1 MGVIFRNGVA
11 FGGGGESSREI
22 LADENAILV
31 GDGENWSK
39 ENNGHL
45 YAGTDNRDSET
56 SRIFTKKV
64 GVVLGGTLG
73 TENFVNELRITD
85 NSNVA
90 FQGQSRVQIGE
101 RHYDYSNA
109 GVYFGGNLLK
119 GPNVRLAGNAYIDM
133 SQYLS
138 PADNPLCLIK
148 GDVYIDIISN
158 PGANKGKTNRYGDH
172 LSDLAKEIYGS
183 NDFYSPWGELIG
195 STTAKHKIYPYLHF
209 WGSPTIL
216 MDGAPLMKMSGG
228 SSLLMEGSPDV
239 RFVGTESKK
248 THVFLENGVN
258 VKMSSNDPNKNVLL
272 IIENDD
278 MANSNNEDANYLRDQ
293 IWLAT
298 DYKRNGIIN
307 MGAERDSFYGGVH
320 EYGDL
325 LTDGTL
331 LTYKGPWFPKVTDPS
346 LSSLDYLNGSAL
358 LIQGKSHIEIGDTGR
373 LALRIAAANDS
384 DLAMDWTTFG
394 TTDIK
399 IGGGKDSFLWFD
411 ATRGK
416 NSQMIVKIG
425 ADEDAQVCY
434 TIEPHGKT
442 SVKFAPSNIPKTGD
456 AGTASGPYYD
466 WSSFNEDGIFHL
478 SCTPNITDVVAQWE
492 YNESIFEGIDT
503 FFQVEGFAHGE
514 MHDGST
520 LIMRGS
526 SSKPYL
532 RPSIGIGD
540 DIEIITSTYYSNQT
554 PIEDMIQEDFDDFI
568 SKIEHQYSKDKV
580 KYLSDGTVSSEDYY
594 EDKYA
599 TTVTGINF
607 TRDLVGI
614 RTWTSNYY
622 STNAEAIT
630 YVVIPELQ
638 YRYPGAVISDVQVT
652 SFERRWTGSNYWY
665 GNIIGNAK
673 ITNAKLVK
681 NISNHYEDGDFS
693 TLSEEDQN
701 IFTSGYA
708 SYANVDFS
716 NATFTQEVRSDML
729 YKTVVSQYSCLKPD
743 TSYRPYHTHLGSNW
757 NKPIQSNRDRD
768 ELVNGPIIQVYDKAN
783 LFMGRQPKYG
793 SYLAT
798 IISNPVGNY
807 DFTGKTY
814 EDIYRRIEQL
824 KNCSDYNAFLELSQP
839 GTGYKIGEILDVEK
853 ASEGGILVRY
863 EPWVIGWYDHIQA
876 NGTDPVLEMI
886 DNAELR
892 LGTNAYLKVSKD
904 MNPDSQ
910 TYGEICLTVGDT
922 NDSAQRATI
931 SVNQIKQLL
940 SLLN

>member
-11 FGGGGESSREI
+11 FGGGGENSRTI
-22 LADENAILV
+22 LADENTILV
-31 GDGENWSK
+31 GDGDNWSK
-39 ENNGHL
+39 ENNGYL
-45 YAGTDNRDSET
+45 YAGADNRDSET

-64 GVVLGGTLG
+64 GLVLGGTLG
-73 TENFVNELRITD
+73 TENLINELRITD

-101 RHYDYSNA
+101 RHQDYSNS

-133 SQYLS
+133 SQFLTPS
-138 PADNPLCLIK
+138 DNPLCLIK
-148 GDVYIDIISN
+148 GDAYIDIMSN
-158 PGANKGKTNRYGDH
+158 PGANEGKTNRYGNH
-172 LSDLAKEIYGS
+172 LSDLAKELYGS

-195 STTAKHKIYPYLHF
+195 STTARHKIYPYLHF

-216 MDGAPLMKMSGG
+216 MDGAPLIKMSGG

-278 MANSNNEDANYLRDQ
+278 MSDSNNEDANYLRDQ

-298 DYKRNGIIN
+298 DYKRNGIVN
-307 MGAERDSFYGGVH
+307 MGVEPNSFYGGTH
-320 EYGDL
+320 KYRNL
-325 LTDGTL
+325 LGDGTL
-331 LTYKGPWFPKVTDPS
+331 LTYKGPWFTKVTNPS
-346 LSSLDYLNGSAL
+346 LSSLDYLSGSAL

-373 LALRIAAANDS
+373 LALRIAAASGS

-399 IGGGKDSFLWFD
+399 IGGGEDSFLWFD

-416 NSQMIVKIG
+416 NSQMVVKIG
-425 ADEDAQVCY
+425 AEEGSQVCY
-434 TIEPHGKT
+434 AIEPHGKT
-442 SVKFAPSNIPKTGD
+442 SIKFAPSNVMKTGD
-456 AGTASGPYYD
+456 AGTALGPYYD

-478 SCTPNITDVVAQWE
+478 SCTPNITDMIAQWE

-526 SSKPYL
+526 GSKPYL
-532 RPSIGIGD
+532 IPSVGIGEAVTILTTTQYPD
-540 DIEIITSTYYSNQT
+540 QVSIDQLSDTDFDSFIAKIEKQYSNL
-554 PIEDMIQEDFDDFI
+554 
-568 SKIEHQYSKDKV
+568 KI
-580 KYLSDGTVSSEDYY
+580 KYLDGGQVSSVDYYTDKYSTTVS
-594 EDKYA
+594 
-599 TTVTGINF
+599 GINF
-607 TRDLVGI
+607 THNLSGV
-614 RTWTSNYY
+614 RTQTSNYY
-622 STNAEAIT
+622 SSNAEIIT
-630 YVVIPELQ
+630 YVVIPWLQ
-638 YRYPGAVISDVQVT
+638 YLYPNAVISDVQVT
-652 SFERRWTGSNYWY
+652 SFERRWTGSEYWY
-665 GNIIGNAK
+665 GNITGSARV
-673 ITNAKLVK
+673 TNATLTK
-681 NISNHYEDGDFS
+681 NISNYYEDGDFS

-701 IFTSGYA
+701 IFTSAYA
-708 SYANVDFS
+708 SYTNVDFS
-716 NATFTQEVRSDML
+716 NATFTQELRSDML
-729 YKTVVSQYSCLKPD
+729 YSTTISQYSCFEPGD
-743 TSYRPYHTHLGSNW
+743 THHTHLCNNW
-757 NKPIQSNRDRD
+757 NKPIQSERNREEAVD
-768 ELVNGPIIQVYDKAN
+768 GPVIQVYDKAN
-783 LFMGRQPKYG
+783 LFMGRQARYG

-798 IISNPVGNY
+798 IIPSPVGNY
-807 DFTGKTY
+807 DFTGTAY

-824 KNCSDYNAFLELSQP
+824 KNCADYETFVELSQP
-839 GTGYKIGEILDVEK
+839 GAGYKIGKILGVDE
-853 ASEGGILVRY
+853 ASGGGILVRY
-863 EPWVIGWYDHIQA
+863 EPWIIGWYDHVQA
-876 NGTDPVLEMI
+876 NGTDPVFEMI

-892 LGTNAYLKVSKD
+892 LGTNAYLEVSKD